1 MDFMPLLIAR
11 CPPPVK
17 AHASPSSRNNSFR
30 NDTDRHPCQ
39 NSPSRV
45 KRLATIP
52 SRTSRSA
59 HRGRTMRAA
68 IVDGPPSLARAGLVA
83 GLALTALLPL
93 GLYRA
98 AHAQESAAAR
108 VARENLPS
116 VVTLIAVDDQDQPL
130 ALGSG
135 FFITRDG
142 VLVTNAH
149 VVGGA
154 AKVLL
159 RWRGQSGTAQ
169 KIVNFSRKHDL
180 VTIQTSFTAT
190 PPVLLG
196 DSEAVTVG
204 QDVVVLGNPHGLEG
218 SVSTGIVGGLR
229 TLNNTRFLQITAPIS
244 PGSSGGPVFDGQG
257 RVVGIA
263 TATSARGQNLNFAL
277 PINLLR
283 ELPPSTV
290 AFAAA
295 KPAAVD
301 LREIDRSKDL
311 VFFNNVIE
319 EFGAFAEGSTL
330 ASLTA
335 SIQNKTNDTIADVR
349 VLVVVKNARG
359 DVLDFHLRDIKGAVI
374 PPGLAKQVS
383 IPILTKG
390 FRTWSVGSDYV
401 RGTYEIRLLDY
412 KIVSNRGFSPDR
424 P

>member
-1 MDFMPLLIAR
+1 
-11 CPPPVK
+11 
-17 AHASPSSRNNSFR
+17 
-30 NDTDRHPCQ
+30 
-39 NSPSRV
+39 
-45 KRLATIP
+45 
-52 SRTSRSA
+52 
-59 HRGRTMRAA
+59 
-68 IVDGPPSLARAGLVA
+68 
-83 GLALTALLPL
+83 
-93 GLYRA
+93 
-98 AHAQESAAAR
+98 
-108 VARENLPS
+108 
-116 VVTLIAVDDQDQPL
+116 
-130 ALGSG
+130 
-135 FFITRDG
+135 
-142 VLVTNAH
+142 
-149 VVGGA
+149 
-154 AKVLL
+154 VLL

-290 AFAAA
+290 AFATA